1 MLPPVKLH
9 GSNSFRSFARPMLAS
24 PLLLLLAL
32 LLAAC
37 PKDATETKPPNNVG
51 AASAV
56 QTASAPSSAPSAATS
71 LPPGAPLATLG
82 AHRRA
87 FHAYGK
93 AGDVI
98 VPAGAARFVFSTSA
112 DKAGHRPLRGA
123 LLDATLTDADVP
135 DPLLYF
141 RQAWEDKAH
150 KAHVLF
156 ASAVTTIGCDEFAG
170 GPGAGTSGVL
180 VRGDVEG
187 VTLTT
192 TYCPTGEGALTVHT
206 TAQNLPEGASIADEL
221 NPGTAEPTFPGVN
234 VGWEGTYETPRVTIA
249 EVGLSISITGKTMKA
264 ERHLVHVANESFPA
278 ALFLRHQGAD
288 VSRTLTLTAE
298 VPITPDAELTAELSL
313 SYAEGK
319 TPVPVQVLLRR
330 TDGGKEPAPLPVS
343 TTEHPTFAEGRVIY
357 LPKGRGSVK
366 VAPGAYELVATHGPM
381 HTLHTAH
388 ASLAAGKNPS
398 VSGTLARVVSPVGW
412 TSADLHLHAAPSP
425 DSRVSLDERVAELA
439 CMGVDF
445 AVATDHNRITDYG
458 PALARTTLPGGLRF
472 VPGVE
477 VTTRALG
484 HFNVFPMA
492 LPTDAA
498 PELAVPAYWDVAA
511 KDVFAGS
518 RAMGAKVVEVNHAR
532 MAPGIGYFD
541 LARFDAKDGSGGP
554 AFSAEFDALE
564 VHNGFW
570 LEHPDRVR
578 EGAADLV
585 GLARRGKHVAAVG
598 NSDSHK
604 LFFEEAGWPRTW
616 VKTAGDGALAD
627 RVVAGLLRAETTISA
642 GPFVDMTVDGR
653 PIGATVKATPG
664 KPLRVHVRVLG
675 PAWIPVSRVELHVDD
690 TVAKTITVTG
700 PAKDGVRFDADVEL
714 IVEHDAVLFAWVDSD
729 TPLDAVMGRKGV
741 RPIGMTGLVWVD
753 ADGDGAV
760 HVGPRI
766 DKPASP

>member
-1 MLPPVKLH
+1 MIL
-9 GSNSFRSFARPMLAS
+9 
-24 PLLLLLAL
+24 
-32 LLAAC
+32 
-37 PKDATETKPPNNVG
+37 
-51 AASAV
+51 
-56 QTASAPSSAPSAATS
+56 
-71 LPPGAPLATLG
+71 
-82 AHRRA
+82 
-87 FHAYGK
+87 
-93 AGDVI
+93 
-98 VPAGAARFVFSTSA
+98 PAGAARFVFSTGA
-112 DKAGHRPLRGA
+112 DIAGHRPLRGA

-141 RQAWEDKAH
+141 RQAWEDKGH

-156 ASAVTTIGCDEFAG
+156 ASTVITIACDDPAG
-170 GPGAGTSGVL
+170 PAGVL
-180 VRGDVEG
+180 LRGEVDG

-192 TYCPTGEGALTVHT
+192 TYCPKGEGALLVHT
-206 TAQNLPEGASIADEL
+206 TALGLPEGASIADEL
-221 NPGTAEPTFPGVN
+221 NPGTAEPAFAGVS

-249 EVGLSISITGKTMKA
+249 EAGLSLSITGATMKA

-288 VSRTLTLTAE
+288 VSRTLTLTADAPP
-298 VPITPDAELTAELSL
+298 VPSAEFTAELSL
-313 SYAEGK
+313 SYTEGK
-319 TPVPVQVLLRR
+319 APLPVQVLLRR
-330 TDGGKEPAPLPVS
+330 TDSGKEPAPLPVS
-343 TTEHPTFAEGRVIY
+343 TTEHPVFAEGRVVY
-357 LPKGRGSVK
+357 LPRGRGSVK
-366 VAPGAYELVATHGPM
+366 VAPGAYDLVATHGPT

-388 ASLAAGKNPS
+388 ATLAAGKNPD
-398 VSGTLARVVSPVGW
+398 VSGALVRVVSPAGW

-445 AVATDHNRITDYG
+445 AVATDHNRVTDYG
-458 PALARTTLPGGLRF
+458 PALTRTTLPGALRF
-472 VPGVE
+472 IPGVE

-484 HFNVFPMA
+484 HFNVFPMP
-492 LPTDAA
+492 LPEGVA

-511 KDVFAGS
+511 KDVFASS

-541 LARFDAKDGSGGP
+541 LSRFDAKDGSGGP

-616 VKTAGDGALAD
+616 VKTAGEGAVAD
-627 RVVAGLLRAETTISA
+627 RVIAGLLRAETTISA
-642 GPFVDMTVDGR
+642 GPFVEMTVDGR
-653 PIGATVKATPG
+653 PIGATVKVTKG
-664 KPLRVHVRVLG
+664 KALRVHVRVLA

-690 TVAKTITVTG
+690 EVAKTIMITG
-700 PAKDGVRFDADVEL
+700 PAKDGVRFDADVAL
-714 IVEHDAVLFAWVDSD
+714 DVDHDAVLFTWVDAD
-729 TPLDAVMGRKGV
+729 VALDAVMGRKGV

-760 HVGPRI
+760 HVGPRV
-766 DKPASP
+766 DRPAAP